1 MGRMAT
7 RAVSTPYAHIPNA
20 LTLARF
26 ALIPVFV
33 AMVLAADGAGSYAAA
48 AVFALAGATDQV
60 DGWLARR
67 WHVESRFGKV
77 ADPLAD
83 RLMISVAVVLMWLEG
98 RLPAVGA
105 LIVLSRDVLL
115 LAGYKVLVP
124 RGYDFEVN
132 LLGKVATWALYASI
146 ALLLVTEEGTAW
158 PMWLFWAG
166 VVLAVAAAA
175 QYAMKA
181 RREVIAP

>member
-7 RAVSTPYAHIPNA
+7 RAASAPYAHIPNA

-33 AMVLAADGAGSYAAA
+33 TMVLAADGAGSYAAA

-67 WHVESRFGKV
+67 WHVESRFGKL

-83 RLMISVAVVLMWLEG
+83 RLMIDAAVILMWLDG
-98 RLPAVGA
+98 RLPLAALALILARDGA
-105 LIVLSRDVLL
+105 LLL
-115 LAGYKVLVP
+115 GYPLVRN

-132 LLGKVATWALYASI
+132 FLGKLATWVLYA
-146 ALLLVTEEGTAW
+146 ALVGVVASDEGTAW
-158 PMWLFWAG
+158 PLVLFWTG
-166 VVLAVAAAA
+166 VALAVAAAA
-175 QYAMKA
+175 QYLAKA
-181 RREVIAP
+181 LREVRR